1 MKTGTVV
8 GRVWAT
14 KRLAELPAGALLE
27 VDFDPAEPG
36 GKVER
41 IVAFDVL
48 GCGDGERV
56 LVTQGSVARAYF
68 EAGRV
73 VVDALIIGSLDEP
86 VAQAAAKPAAAARR
100 KPGAK

>member
-27 VDFDPAEPG
+27 VDLDPAEPG

-41 IVAFDVL
+41 MVAFDVL

-56 LVTQGSVARAYF
+56 LVTQGSVARTWF
-68 EAGRV
+68 EAERV

-86 VAQAAAKPAAAARR
+86 AAKPAAAPPSRR
-100 KPGAK
+100 KSKAK